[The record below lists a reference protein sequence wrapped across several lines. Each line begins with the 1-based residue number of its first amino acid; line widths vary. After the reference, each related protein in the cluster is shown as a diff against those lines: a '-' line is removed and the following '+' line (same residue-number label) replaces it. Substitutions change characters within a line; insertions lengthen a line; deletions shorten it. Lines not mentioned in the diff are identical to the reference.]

1 MGGTAIRWLPGPH
14 LIPWFAHSSK
24 GHTPGES
31 SGVDRG
37 VVRAAAG
44 GQTDGGRRKRPLDQH
59 PLPALRGRAALIVGA
74 VLRVIG
80 CSAARMRCQWQT
92 LHQDCGNPECLQTLP
107 DVCWG
112 QIHRLNPVEAPCFHT
127 PRCWMVASWLV
138 TAWTWHPSER
148 LPLTP
153 ELGHAHTWGPSPG
166 AGAQWPSPGP
176 WASSTRRPLPGG

>member
-1 MGGTAIRWLPGPH
+1 MASWPPLDSLVCSLLKR
-14 LIPWFAHSSK
+14 AH
-24 GHTPGES
+24 P
-31 SGVDRG
+31 RG
-37 VVRAAAG
+37 VLRG
-44 GQTDGGRRKRPLDQH
+44 GQRGGQSSSRGPNGWGQEEEASRPA
-59 PLPALRGRAALIVGA
+59 PPAGSQGPAALIGGA

-127 PRCWMVASWLV
+127 PRCWMVASRLV